1 MPSISELIT
10 VGEPFDHQ
18 PTIHK
23 PATSVDK
30 HSIQV

>member
-1 MPSISELIT
+1 MPSISELIS

-18 PTIHK
+18 PIIHK
-23 PATSVDK
+23 AATSVDK